1 MEVNTPIAEDI
12 HATDQNARYDAA
24 CKRLL
29 AQKIILAWIMK
40 SCLEEYRDCDVKEI
54 AEKYIEGQP
63 QVSEVPVELDET
75 NAPRIRGISNEDTS
89 LNEGS
94 NIYDIR
100 FLATAPSSGQLIEL
114 IIGVEAQNAFD
125 PNYPLIK
132 RAIYYCSRM
141 ISAQKG
147 TEFVHSE
154 YQKIKKV
161 VSIWVCLAPP
171 NERKNSIT
179 RYHMTE
185 ENLVGNV
192 KEPVRHYDLIDVVM
206 LCLGGEDSENYD
218 GVLKLLD
225 VLLSPKAG
233 EAKKRRVLQQEFNI
247 PMTETLESE
256 VREMCNLSQGV
267 RNLGRAEGRAEG
279 RVEGRTEGLLTSIRS
294 LMANTGWSLEKAMEI
309 LGVPETDRS
318 EYADLLQKQ

>member
-1 MEVNTPIAEDI
+1 MEVNTPIADDI
-12 HATDQNARYDAA
+12 HATDQNAQYDAA

-29 AQKIILAWIMK
+29 SQKIILAWIMK
-40 SCLEEYRDCDVKEI
+40 SCLEEYRDCDVRDIE
-54 AEKYIEGQP
+54 EKYIEGQP
-63 QVSEVPVELDET
+63 QVSEIPVELDET
-75 NAPRIRGISNEDTS
+75 SAPRIRGISNEDTS
-89 LNEGS
+89 LREGS

-100 FLATAPSSGQLIEL
+100 FLATAPSSGQLIQL
-114 IIGVEAQNAFD
+114 IIGVEAQNEFD
-125 PNYPLIK
+125 PSYPLIK
-132 RAIYYCSRM
+132 RAIYYCGRM
-141 ISAQKG
+141 ITAQKG

-161 VSIWVCLAPP
+161 VSIWVCMAPP

-192 KEPVRHYDLIDVVM
+192 KESVLNYDLIDVVM
-206 LCLGGEDSENYD
+206 LCLGGEDRENYD

-233 EAKKRRVLQQEFNI
+233 EAKKRQVLQQEFDI
-247 PMTETLESE
+247 PMTETLEAE
-256 VREMCNLSQGV
+256 VRKMCNLSQGV
-267 RNLGRAEGRAEG
+267 MALGIEQGIEKGIEKGKA
-279 RVEGRTEGLLTSIRS
+279 EGLLVAIRN
-294 LMANTGWSLEKAMEI
+294 LMTNTGWPLEKAMEI

-318 EYADLLQKQ
+318 KYADLLQRQ

>member
-1 MEVNTPIAEDI
+1 MEVNTPIADDI

-29 AQKIILAWIMK
+29 SQKIILAWIMK
-40 SCLEEYRDCDVKEI
+40 SCLEEYRNCDVKEI

-75 NAPRIRGISNEDTS
+75 SAPRIRGISNEDTS
-89 LNEGS
+89 LREGS
-94 NIYDIR
+94 SIYDIR
-100 FLATAPSSGQLIEL
+100 FLATAPSSGQLIQL
-114 IIGVEAQNAFD
+114 IIGIEAQNEFD
-125 PNYPLIK
+125 PSYPLIK

-141 ISAQKG
+141 ITAQQG

-161 VSIWVCLAPP
+161 VSIWVCMAPP

-192 KEPVRHYDLIDVVM
+192 KEQVRNYDLINVVM
-206 LCLGGEDSENYD
+206 LCLGGEDRENYE

-233 EAKKRRVLQQEFNI
+233 EAKKRQVLQQEFDI
-247 PMTETLESE
+247 PMTETLEVE
-256 VREMCNLSQGV
+256 VRKMCNLSQGV
-267 RNLGRAEGRAEG
+267 MALGIEQGIEKGIEKGKA
-279 RVEGRTEGLLTSIRS
+279 EGLLAAIRN
-294 LMANTGWSLEKAMEI
+294 LMTNTGWPLEKAMEI

-318 EYADLLQKQ
+318 TYANLLQKQ

>member
-1 MEVNTPIAEDI
+1 M
-12 HATDQNARYDAA
+12 
-24 CKRLL
+24 
-29 AQKIILAWIMK
+29 
-40 SCLEEYRDCDVKEI
+40 
-54 AEKYIEGQP
+54 
-63 QVSEVPVELDET
+63 SEVPVELDET

-89 LNEGS
+89 LSEGS

-192 KEPVRHYDLIDVVM
+192 KEQVRNYDLIDVVM
-206 LCLGGEDSENYD
+206 LCLGGEDKENYD

-225 VLLSPKAG
+225 VLLSPKTG
-233 EAKKRRVLQQEFNI
+233 EAKKRQVLQQEFGI
-247 PMTETLESE
+247 PMTETLEAE

-279 RVEGRTEGLLTSIRS
+279 LLASIRS
-294 LMANTGWSLEKAMEI
+294 LMANTGWPLEKAMEI
-309 LGVPETDRS
+309 LGVPETDRLK
-318 EYADLLQKQ
+318 YAELIQEQ